1 MSVQITMQT
10 AAQTVAVADER
21 TGRGNGNGQWPEDV
35 HLIGCGGPQRGG
47 SKAAGHTRAQLGDER
62 AAAIRTPGHTDTAL
76 VAQIGFKAYG
86 LSRMA
91 ALGLPV
97 PPAFVLGTRY
107 CSDDNACRRAVERA
121 VWGPPLQQ
129 VEQTCGQRFGDPRR
143 PLLVAVRSGAPVS
156 MPGMLDTLL
165 DIGLCDATVPGF
177 LRQTGNPRLVWDTYR
192 RLVAS
197 YGELIDG
204 ISPQV
209 FADEYAALAN
219 VAGMAGGSGDERDA
233 LDFAQL
239 RQLTRRYLAA
249 YERAA
254 GRPFPQAPEAQLAGA
269 IGAVLASWQS
279 EKAVAFRRQCAIS
292 EDVGTAVTVQAMVF
306 GNGGGRSGAGVGF
319 TRDPSTGERAPWV
332 DFLFNA
338 QGEDVVSGR
347 REAFGHD
354 ELARV
359 MPAVWDA
366 LRDAASRLEQAFGDM
381 QDFEFT
387 VQDGRLFLLQTRSGK
402 RTPQAAAQIALDLLD
417 EGVIDAGTAR
427 ERTAAIAESA
437 LARTRVVSAC
447 DAGRHA
453 GSDDAGGAQPLVPL
467 VPLVPL
473 ARAASATSG
482 VATGEIALDEPS
494 ARERHAAGRPVI
506 LVRRDADTHDLV
518 ALQAAAGLLTRR
530 GARTS
535 HAAVV
540 ARQLGKVCLTGCEAL
555 QIDDAARTVQIGGR
569 TFNEGDTLT
578 LDGNEG
584 AIYAGETRTVTEPLT
599 ELRARLARLRS
610 A

>member
-1 MSVQITMQT
+1 MSVQTILPT
-10 AAQTVAVADER
+10 AAQTAPFADER
-21 TGRGNGNGQWPEDV
+21 NGNGQWPEDV

-47 SKAAGHTRAQLGDER
+47 LKAAGHARAQLGDER
-62 AAAIRTPGHTDTAL
+62 ATAIREPGHTDAAL

-97 PPAFVLGTRY
+97 PPAFVLGTGY
-107 CSDDNACRRAVERA
+107 CSNDSARRRAVERA
-121 VWGPPLQQ
+121 VWGPPLQR
-129 VEQTCGQRFGDPRR
+129 VEKACGQRFGDPRR

-209 FADEYAALAN
+209 FADEYAALTGA
-219 VAGMAGGSGDERDA
+219 AGMAGGSSDERGA
-233 LDFAQL
+233 PDFALL

-279 EKAVAFRRQCAIS
+279 EKAVAFRRHCAIS
-292 EDVGTAVTVQAMVF
+292 EDVGTAVTVQAMAF

-417 EGVIDAGTAR
+417 EGVIDASTAR
-427 ERTAAIAESA
+427 ARTAAIAESA
-437 LARTRVVSAC
+437 LARTHVVSAC
-447 DAGRHA
+447 NAGRHA
-453 GSDDAGGAQPLVPL
+453 AGDDAGGAQPLVPL
-467 VPLVPL
+467 VSLVSL
-473 ARAASATSG
+473 ARAASATNG

-599 ELRARLARLRS
+599 ELRTRLARLRS

>member
-1 MSVQITMQT
+1 MSVQTILPT
-10 AAQTVAVADER
+10 AAQTAPLADER
-21 TGRGNGNGQWPEDV
+21 NGNGQWPEDV

-47 SKAAGHTRAQLGDER
+47 LKAAGHARAQLGDER
-62 AAAIRTPGHTDTAL
+62 ATAIREPGHTDAAL

-97 PPAFVLGTRY
+97 PPAFVLGTGY
-107 CSDDNACRRAVERA
+107 CSNDSARRRAVERA
-121 VWGPPLQQ
+121 VWGPPLQR
-129 VEQTCGQRFGDPRR
+129 VEKACGQRFGDPRR

-209 FADEYAALAN
+209 FADEYAALTGA
-219 VAGMAGGSGDERDA
+219 AGMAGGSSDERGA
-233 LDFAQL
+233 PDFALL

-279 EKAVAFRRQCAIS
+279 EKAVAFRRHCAIS
-292 EDVGTAVTVQAMVF
+292 EDVGTAVTVQAMAF

-417 EGVIDAGTAR
+417 EGVIDASTAR

-447 DAGRHA
+447 NAGRHA
-453 GSDDAGGAQPLVPL
+453 AGDDAGGAQPLVPL
-467 VPLVPL
+467 VSL
-473 ARAASATSG
+473 ARAASATNG

-599 ELRARLARLRS
+599 ELRTRLARLRS

>member
-1 MSVQITMQT
+1 MNAQTTLPTTAQAAT
-10 AAQTVAVADER
+10 AADAR
-21 TGRGNGNGQWPEDV
+21 NGNGHWPDDV
-35 HLIGCGGPQRGG
+35 YLIGCGGPQRAG
-47 SKAAGHTRAQLGDER
+47 SKAVGHAGAHLADRR
-62 AAAIRTPGHTDTAL
+62 AAAIREPAHTDAAL

-97 PPAFVLGTRY
+97 PPAFVLGTGY
-107 CSDDNACRRAVERA
+107 CSNDSARHRAVERA
-121 VWGPPLQQ
+121 VWGPPLQR
-129 VEQTCGQRFGDPRR
+129 VEEACGQRFGDARM

-209 FADEYAALAN
+209 FADEYAALTG
-219 VAGMAGGSGDERDA
+219 VAEAAAHGDERGA

-239 RQLTRRYLAA
+239 RQLTQRYLAA
-249 YERAA
+249 YEYAA
-254 GRPFPQAPEAQLAGA
+254 GHPFPQAPETQLAGA

-279 EKAVAFRRQCAIS
+279 EKAVAFRRQCGIG

-319 TRDPSTGERAPWV
+319 TRDPSTGARAPWV

-359 MPAVWDA
+359 MPTVWDA
-366 LRDAASRLEQAFGDM
+366 LRDAANRLEQAFGDM

-427 ERTAAIAESA
+427 ERTAAIAEST
-437 LARTRVVSAC
+437 LARTRVVSAVETGC
-447 DAGRHA
+447 HA
-453 GSDDAGGAQPLVPL
+453 AGAQPVM
-467 VPLVPL
+467 PL
-473 ARAASATSG
+473 ARAASATNG

-555 QIDDAARTVQIGGR
+555 QIDETIRTVQIGGR
-569 TFNEGDTLT
+569 SFNEGDTLT

-610 A
+610 T

>member
-1 MSVQITMQT
+1 MSVQTTIQTAMQT
-10 AAQTVAVADER
+10 APLTATIAD
-21 TGRGNGNGQWPEDV
+21 GRNGNGDWPEDV
-35 HLIGCGGPQRGG
+35 HLIGCGGPQRGTA
-47 SKAAGHTRAQLGDER
+47 KAAGDEHAQRNDER
-62 AAAIRTPGHTDTAL
+62 PAAVREPGHPDAAL

-97 PPAFVLGTRY
+97 PPAFVLGTGY
-107 CSDDNACRRAVERA
+107 CSSDSARRRAVERA
-121 VWGPPLQQ
+121 VWGPPLQRM
-129 VEQTCGQRFGDPRR
+129 EQACGQRFGDPRM
-143 PLLVAVRSGAPVS
+143 PLFVAVRSGAPVS

-209 FADEYAALAN
+209 FADEYAALTG
-219 VAGMAGGSGDERDA
+219 VGGAATGADERGG

-254 GRPFPQAPEAQLAGA
+254 GHPFPQAPEAQLAGA

-279 EKAVAFRRQCAIS
+279 EKAVAFRRQCGIR

-417 EGVIDAGTAR
+417 EGVIDASTAR
-427 ERTAAIAESA
+427 ERTAAIADSA
-437 LARTRVVSAC
+437 LSRTRVVSASAASGH
-447 DAGRHA
+447 D
-453 GSDDAGGAQPLVPL
+453 GGMLPPVPP

-482 VATGEIALDEPS
+482 VAAGEIALDEPA

-518 ALQAAAGLLTRR
+518 ALQAAVGLLTRR

-540 ARQLGKVCLTGCEAL
+540 ARQLGKVCLTGCESL

-569 TFNEGDTLT
+569 TFREGDTLT

-599 ELRARLARLRS
+599 ELRTRLARLRS

>member
-1 MSVQITMQT
+1 
-10 AAQTVAVADER
+10 
-21 TGRGNGNGQWPEDV
+21 
-35 HLIGCGGPQRGG
+35 
-47 SKAAGHTRAQLGDER
+47 
-62 AAAIRTPGHTDTAL
+62 
-76 VAQIGFKAYG
+76 
-86 LSRMA
+86 
-91 ALGLPV
+91 
-97 PPAFVLGTRY
+97 
-107 CSDDNACRRAVERA
+107 
-121 VWGPPLQQ
+121 
-129 VEQTCGQRFGDPRR
+129 
-143 PLLVAVRSGAPVS
+143 
-156 MPGMLDTLL
+156 
-165 DIGLCDATVPGF
+165 
-177 LRQTGNPRLVWDTYR
+177 
-192 RLVAS
+192 
-197 YGELIDG
+197 
-204 ISPQV
+204 
-209 FADEYAALAN
+209 
-219 VAGMAGGSGDERDA
+219 
-233 LDFAQL
+233 
-239 RQLTRRYLAA
+239 
-249 YERAA
+249 
-254 GRPFPQAPEAQLAGA
+254 
-269 IGAVLASWQS
+269 
-279 EKAVAFRRQCAIS
+279 
-292 EDVGTAVTVQAMVF
+292 MVF

-417 EGVIDAGTAR
+417 EGVIDASTAR
-427 ERTAAIAESA
+427 ERTAAIADSA
-437 LARTRVVSAC
+437 LSRTRVVA
-447 DAGRHA
+447 AGAASGHD
-453 GSDDAGGAQPLVPL
+453 GDAQPPVPP

-482 VATGEIALDEPS
+482 VAAGEIALDEPA

-518 ALQAAAGLLTRR
+518 ALQAAVGLLTRR

-540 ARQLGKVCLTGCEAL
+540 ARQLGKVCLTGCESL

-569 TFNEGDTLT
+569 TFREGDTLT

-599 ELRARLARLRS
+599 ELRTRLARLRS